1 LEKKGSGNCQ
11 SSRNEKFEKLI
22 NNLEK
27 NYHSIKDNS
36 EKQSSVTEDDNSFY
50 HLMLSNKGNMEFN
63 RTDKESNLKTLDD
76 LLTLEKVTT
85 NSSGTQ
91 DCVLR
96 KDKKKKKKKFI
107 DIDKF
112 GIINNDKYMALKEK
126 NNFIDKDKL
135 KLWVNGPSKD
145 LSLNTLNSLPQK
157 VSFFE
162 SKKIVGQFW

>member
-1 LEKKGSGNCQ
+1 
-11 SSRNEKFEKLI
+11 
-22 NNLEK
+22 
-27 NYHSIKDNS
+27 
-36 EKQSSVTEDDNSFY
+36 
-50 HLMLSNKGNMEFN
+50 MEFN

-135 KLWVNGPSKD
+135 KLWGKGPSKD
-145 LSLNTLNSLPQK
+145 LSLNTLNSLPHK
-157 VSFFE
+157 ANTGKEGKGSARKKKFE
-162 SKKIVGQFW
+162 

>member
-1 LEKKGSGNCQ
+1 
-11 SSRNEKFEKLI
+11 
-22 NNLEK
+22 
-27 NYHSIKDNS
+27 
-36 EKQSSVTEDDNSFY
+36 
-50 HLMLSNKGNMEFN
+50 MEFN
-63 RTDKESNLKTLDD
+63 RKDKESNLKTLDD

-96 KDKKKKKKKFI
+96 KNKKKKKKKFI

-112 GIINNDKYMALKEK
+112 GIINNDKYMVLKEK
-126 NNFIDKDKL
+126 NNFIDKNKL

-162 SKKIVGQFW
+162 SNKIVGQFW